1 MPKEIELNIEID
13 ERGNVKVTPK
23 GTVGKEC
30 LDILKF
36 LDKLEGVE
44 VQETVA
50 NEDMNKT
57 TLQKINVQGVK
68 NQLPKG

>member
-13 ERGNVKVTPK
+13 EKGNVKVTPK

-44 VQETVA
+44 VKETVA

-68 NQLPKG
+68 NE

>member
-1 MPKEIELNIEID
+1 MTKEIELKIESD
-13 ERGNVKVTPK
+13 EKGNVKVTPK

-44 VQETVA
+44 VKETVA

-57 TLQKINVQGVK
+57 SLQKINVQGVK
-68 NQLPKG
+68 NE

>member
-68 NQLPKG
+68 NE

>member
-1 MPKEIELNIEID
+1 MSKEIELNIEID
-13 ERGNVKVTPK
+13 EKGNVKVTPK

-44 VQETVA
+44 VKETVA
-50 NEDMNKT
+50 NEDINKT
-57 TLQKINVQGVK
+57 KISNLNIQGVK
-68 NQLPKG
+68 NE

>member
-68 NQLPKG
+68 IE

>member
-13 ERGNVKVTPK
+13 EKGSVKVTPK

-44 VQETVA
+44 VKETVA

-57 TLQKINVQGVK
+57 SLQKINVQGVK
-68 NQLPKG
+68 NE

>member
-13 ERGNVKVTPK
+13 EKGNVKVTPK

-30 LDILKF
+30 LDIFKF

-44 VQETVA
+44 VKETVA

-57 TLQKINVQGVK
+57 SLQKINVQGVK
-68 NQLPKG
+68 NE

>member
-1 MPKEIELNIEID
+1 MSKEIELNIEID
-13 ERGNVKVTPK
+13 EKGNVKVTPK

-44 VQETVA
+44 VKETVT

-57 TLQKINVQGVK
+57 KISNLNVQGVK
-68 NQLPKG
+68 NE

>member
-13 ERGNVKVTPK
+13 EKGNVKVTPK

-68 NQLPKG
+68 NG

>member
-44 VQETVA
+44 VKETVA

-68 NQLPKG
+68 NE

>member
-13 ERGNVKVTPK
+13 EKGNVKVTPK

-44 VQETVA
+44 IKETVA

-57 TLQKINVQGVK
+57 TLQKINVQGVR
-68 NQLPKG
+68 NE

>member
-13 ERGNVKVTPK
+13 EKGNVKVTPK

-57 TLQKINVQGVK
+57 TLQKINVQGVQ
-68 NQLPKG
+68 NE

>member
-1 MPKEIELNIEID
+1 MPKEIELNIEIN
-13 ERGNVKVTPK
+13 EKGNVKVTPK

-36 LDKLEGVE
+36 LDKLDGVE
-44 VQETVA
+44 VEETVA

-57 TLQKINVQGVK
+57 KISNPNIQGVK
-68 NQLPKG
+68 NE

>member
-13 ERGNVKVTPK
+13 EKGNVKVTPK

-44 VQETVA
+44 VEETVA

-57 TLQKINVQGVK
+57 KISNPNIQGVK
-68 NQLPKG
+68 NE

>member
-57 TLQKINVQGVK
+57 TLQKINVQGVR
-68 NQLPKG
+68 NE

>member
-13 ERGNVKVTPK
+13 EKGNVKVTPK
-23 GTVGKEC
+23 GTIGKEC

-68 NQLPKG
+68 NE

>member
-1 MPKEIELNIEID
+1 MSKEIELNIEID
-13 ERGNVKVTPK
+13 EKGNVKVTPK

-44 VQETVA
+44 VKETVA
-50 NEDMNKT
+50 NEDMKKT
-57 TLQKINVQGVK
+57 KISNLNIQGVK
-68 NQLPKG
+68 NE

>member
-13 ERGNVKVTPK
+13 EKGNVKVTPK

-57 TLQKINVQGVK
+57 SLQKINVQGVK
-68 NQLPKG
+68 N

>member
-50 NEDMNKT
+50 NEDINKT

-68 NQLPKG
+68 NE

>member
-1 MPKEIELNIEID
+1 MSKEIELNIEID
-13 ERGNVKVTPK
+13 EKGNVKVTPK

-44 VQETVA
+44 IKETVA

-57 TLQKINVQGVK
+57 KISNLNIQGVK
-68 NQLPKG
+68 NE

>member
-13 ERGNVKVTPK
+13 EQGNVKVTPK

-44 VQETVA
+44 VKETVA

-68 NQLPKG
+68 HE

>member
-1 MPKEIELNIEID
+1 MSKEIELNIEID
-13 ERGNVKVTPK
+13 EKGNVKVTPK
-23 GTVGKEC
+23 GTAGKEC

-44 VQETVA
+44 VEETVA

-57 TLQKINVQGVK
+57 KVSNLNIQGVK
-68 NQLPKG
+68 NE

>member
-50 NEDMNKT
+50 NGDMNKT

-68 NQLPKG
+68 NE

>member
-1 MPKEIELNIEID
+1 MSKEIELNIEIY
-13 ERGNVKVTPK
+13 EKGNVKVTPK

-44 VQETVA
+44 VEETVA

-57 TLQKINVQGVK
+57 KISNPNIQGVK
-68 NQLPKG
+68 NE

>member
-1 MPKEIELNIEID
+1 MSKEIELNIEID
-13 ERGNVKVTPK
+13 EKGNVKVTPK

-44 VQETVA
+44 VKETVA

-57 TLQKINVQGVK
+57 KISNLNTQGVK
-68 NQLPKG
+68 NE

>member
-44 VQETVA
+44 VKETVA

-57 TLQKINVQGVK
+57 TLQKINVRGVK
-68 NQLPKG
+68 NE

>member
-13 ERGNVKVTPK
+13 EKGNVKVTPK

-57 TLQKINVQGVK
+57 KISNPNIQGVK
-68 NQLPKG
+68 NE

>member
-1 MPKEIELNIEID
+1 MSKEIELNIEID
-13 ERGNVKVTPK
+13 EKGNVKVTPK

-36 LDKLEGVE
+36 LDKLDGVE
-44 VQETVA
+44 VKETVA

-57 TLQKINVQGVK
+57 KISNLNIQGVK
-68 NQLPKG
+68 NE